1 MPALTHV
8 DAGFLIP
15 QHFSLM
21 KNLIFLIYSIA
32 FTVMIACSAQEK
44 DPKELADS
52 INQTKDTVTNSA
64 DIITVRSNEA
74 EFATNA
80 ADAGLVEMELA
91 HLATEKSVNT
101 DLKAYASM
109 MLKDH
114 GTANDEL
121 IALAKSKN
129 IALPTAISTE
139 NQKRKDELMEKTGA
153 DFDKKYA
160 SLMEEEHVKVLA
172 FMEHQARKG
181 TDPDLKAFAA
191 KNVPV
196 INSHL
201 NAIRKIKKT
210 LK

>member
-1 MPALTHV
+1 
-8 DAGFLIP
+8 
-15 QHFSLM
+15 M
-21 KNLIFLIYSIA
+21 KNFLFLLYSTA
-32 FTVMIACSAQEK
+32 FTVMIACSSQEK
-44 DPKELADS
+44 DAKEVADS

-64 DIITVRSNEA
+64 DIITVRDNEA

-80 ADAGLVEMELA
+80 ADAGLAEINLA
-91 HLATEKSVNT
+91 NLAIGKTTNTEI
-101 DLKAYASM
+101 KAYANM

-114 GTANDEL
+114 GMANDEL
-121 IALAKSKN
+121 IVLAKSKN
-129 IALPTAISTE
+129 ITLPIAMSAE
-139 NQKRKDELMEKTGA
+139 NQKHRDELAGLTGS

-160 SLMEEEHVKVLA
+160 KLMEENHVKVLA

-181 TDPDLKAFAA
+181 TDPDLKAFAS

-201 NAIRKIKKT
+201 NAIRKIKDG

>member
-1 MPALTHV
+1 
-8 DAGFLIP
+8 
-15 QHFSLM
+15 M
-21 KNLIFLIYSIA
+21 KNFLFLLYSTA
-32 FTVMIACSAQEK
+32 FTVMIACSSQEK
-44 DPKELADS
+44 DAKEVADS

-64 DIITVRSNEA
+64 DIITVRDNEA

-80 ADAGLVEMELA
+80 ADAGLAEINLA
-91 HLATEKSVNT
+91 NLANGKTTNTEI
-101 DLKAYASM
+101 KAYANM

-114 GTANDEL
+114 GMANDEL
-121 IALAKSKN
+121 IVLAKSKN
-129 IALPTAISTE
+129 ITLPIAMSAE
-139 NQKRKDELMEKTGA
+139 NQKHRDELAGLTGS

-160 SLMEEEHVKVLA
+160 KLMEENHVKVLA

-181 TDPDLKAFAA
+181 TDPDLKAFAS

-201 NAIRKIKKT
+201 NAIRKIKDG

>member
-1 MPALTHV
+1 
-8 DAGFLIP
+8 
-15 QHFSLM
+15 M
-21 KNLIFLIYSIA
+21 KNFLFLLYSTA
-32 FTVMIACSAQEK
+32 FTVMIACSSQEK
-44 DPKELADS
+44 DAKEVADS

-64 DIITVRSNEA
+64 DIITVRDNEA

-80 ADAGLVEMELA
+80 ADAGLAEINLANLAIGKTTNMEI
-91 HLATEKSVNT
+91 
-101 DLKAYASM
+101 KAYANM

-114 GTANDEL
+114 GMANDEL
-121 IALAKSKN
+121 IVLAKSKN
-129 IALPTAISTE
+129 ITLPSAMSAE
-139 NQKRKDELMEKTGA
+139 NQKHRDELAGLIGS

-160 SLMEEEHVKVLA
+160 KLMEENHVKVLA

-181 TDPDLKAFAA
+181 TDPDLKAFAS

-201 NAIRKIKKT
+201 NAIRKIKDG

>member
-1 MPALTHV
+1 
-8 DAGFLIP
+8 
-15 QHFSLM
+15 M
-21 KNLIFLIYSIA
+21 KNILFLTYSVA
-32 FTVMIACSAQEK
+32 FTVMIACSSQQK
-44 DPKELADS
+44 DSKELADS

-74 EFATNA
+74 EFTTNA
-80 ADAGLVEMELA
+80 ADAGLIEMELA
-91 HLATEKSVNT
+91 ELATAKTANT
-101 DLKAYASM
+101 DLKAYANM

-114 GTANDEL
+114 GTANEEL

-129 IALPTAISTE
+129 IVLPTAISNT
-139 NQKRKDELMEKTGA
+139 NQKRKDELMEKNGA

-160 SLMEEEHVKVLA
+160 SLMEEEHIKVLA

-191 KNVPV
+191 KNVSV
-196 INSHL
+196 VNSHL

-210 LK
+210 LN